1 MFILLR
7 KGESKSLNHFVLDD
21 ILRNALMEDI
31 GRGDITTEWIVP
43 PSVMARAVIVTK
55 GSGVVCG
62 VEVAQRL
69 FRMLDDTL
77 DIQVMIDDGVEIVA
91 GDVLIKLEGSA
102 RTILIG
108 ERVALNFLQHL
119 SGIATLTRR
128 IVRAASIYDVEVLD
142 TRKTIPGMRAL
153 QKYAVRV
160 GGGVNHRYCLDDAV
174 LIKDNHIRIAG
185 SIREAVERVRG
196 NGSHI
201 PRIEV
206 ETETLDQVR
215 EAVACGVDIIMLD
228 NMSFDMM
235 KEAVKIIGSSSL
247 VEASGGVNEDNVRQF
262 AETGVRF
269 VSMGSLTHSSRALDI
284 SLDVMNTWESL

>member
-1 MFILLR
+1 M
-7 KGESKSLNHFVLDD
+7 NHFVLDD
-21 ILRNALMEDI
+21 ILKNTLNEDI

-43 PSVMARAVIVTK
+43 ANTKAKAVILAK
-55 GSGVVCG
+55 ENGVACG
-62 VEVAQRL
+62 VDVARRV
-69 FRMLDDTL
+69 FSMLDPAL
-77 DIQVMIDDGVEIVA
+77 DIQVRIGDGEAISK
-91 GDVLIKLEGSA
+91 GDVLLELEGSA
-102 RTILIG
+102 RSILVG

-128 IVRAASIYDVEVLD
+128 VANVASAYGVHVLD
-142 TRKTIPGMRAL
+142 TRKTLPGLRAL
-153 QKYAVRV
+153 QKYAVKV

-185 SIREAVERVRG
+185 SIREAVERVRR

-206 ETETLDQVR
+206 EVENLDEVR
-215 EAVACGVDIIMLD
+215 EAVECNVDIIMLD
-228 NMSFDMM
+228 NMDFETL
-235 KEAVKIIGSSSL
+235 KKAVEIIGSSSL
-247 VEASGGVNEDNVRQF
+247 VEASGGVNEDNIRQF

-284 SLDVMNTWESL
+284 SLDVIDTWECP